1 MSPHDV
7 RSSFR
12 VRFALAAFALVAML
26 APRASA
32 AETPELVLRGLDP
45 VELCAGRE
53 VAGVESLTETRSGF
67 VYRFANETNRARF
80 RERPDELAVQ
90 FAGACGKMGPLSG
103 RGAPDRFHVHEGRI
117 YLFASDGCRASF
129 LREPAKF
136 IDRADPPPEG
146 DAEAL
151 KRGAE
156 LMALAV
162 RGLGGE
168 EPLAQTNNVH
178 VRTVTTRA
186 GDETGLRIT
195 TDRWIVFPGT
205 YRLDTNWGSG
215 GYAWLLTPRGG
226 YLPAETSPA
235 VEDSVRA
242 YMARELYR
250 NPVAIVMAWRRG
262 DVRAV
267 ALAPV
272 ERAGRKCVRVAA
284 SVQGATTELTLDA
297 ENGRC
302 IETEYR
308 GRGGIGIG
316 RLVRRFSEFRP
327 VGRLCLPFAV
337 EIEIDGVTA
346 PDKNEITVVEANV
359 EIPDARIAEPR

>member
-1 MSPHDV
+1 MNTHHA
-7 RSSFR
+7 RSSFC
-12 VRFALAAFALVAML
+12 VRFALAACALVATF
-26 APRASA
+26 ARASA
-32 AETPELVLRGLDP
+32 SETPELVLRGLDP

-67 VYRFANETNRARF
+67 VYRFANEANRTRF
-80 RERPDELAVQ
+80 RERPDDLAVQ
-90 FAGACGKMGPLSG
+90 FAGACTKMGPLSG
-103 RGAPDRFHVHEGRI
+103 RGGPERFHVHEGRI

-136 IDRADPPPEG
+136 IDRADAPPEG

-162 RGLGGE
+162 RGFGGE
-168 EPLAQTNNVH
+168 EALAQTKNVH

-186 GDETGLRIT
+186 GDESGLRIT
-195 TDRWIVFPGT
+195 TDRWMVFPGT
-205 YRLDTNWGSG
+205 YLLDTQWGSG

-226 YLPAETSPA
+226 FLPAETAPA
-235 VEDSVRA
+235 VQESVRA

-250 NPVAIVMAWRRG
+250 NPVAIAQAWRRG
-262 DVRAV
+262 EARAV

-297 ENGRC
+297 ESGRC

-308 GRGGIGIG
+308 GRAGAGIG
-316 RLVRRFSEFRP
+316 RLVRRFDEFRP
-327 VGRLCLPFAV
+327 VGRLVLPFAV
-337 EIEIDGVTA
+337 AIEVDGVLAT
-346 PDKNEITVVEANV
+346 DKNEITAVEV
-359 EIPDARIAEPR
+359 DAELPEVRVAEPR